1 MSDVTLLIVLSGPYL
16 ALAALGI
23 VLFKR
28 HRTLTTGLLAL
39 GFAAVV
45 IGQLV
50 DLYGSQEASTILR
63 PGGASAVT
71 HSVLLFWIRR
81 VGLWAGVAGMWL
93 GSLSLVWHLLRRP
106 RGTSP
111 NNRWSGP

>member
-1 MSDVTLLIVLSGPYL
+1 VSDATFLVVLSGPYI
-16 ALAALGI
+16 ALAALGG

-28 HRTLTTGLLAL
+28 HRTLPTGLLAL
-39 GFAAVV
+39 GFVTVV

-50 DLYGSQEASTILR
+50 DLYGSHEASNLLR
-63 PGGASAVT
+63 SGGASAVA
-71 HSVLLFWIRR
+71 HSVLLGWIRR
-81 VGLWAGVAGMWL
+81 VGLWSGVAGMWL
-93 GSLSLVWHLLRRP
+93 GSLSLVWHLLRP